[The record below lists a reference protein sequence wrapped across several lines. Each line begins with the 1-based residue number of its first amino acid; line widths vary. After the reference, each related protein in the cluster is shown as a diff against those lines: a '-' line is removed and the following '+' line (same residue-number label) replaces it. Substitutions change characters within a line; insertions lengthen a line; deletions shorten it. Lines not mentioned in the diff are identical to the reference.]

1 MACKQSVDMPS
12 SEHSVCYCFKCI
24 TFKIKKIKEPKS
36 LAPKLQLK
44 NCTQKVCLITVF
56 SICTNKRK
64 TMQSTTKYMG
74 KNLTQKKIASYT
86 SRLLESYNSIMA
98 YDDNILSFRFSA
110 YGTLILFNIM
120 DSYYN
125 NKPVTAEDISNGI
138 DYKFGSRNSILNL
151 IKKAEKNKLIT
162 RTISKLDKRQKYITP
177 TKTLINSHEKMIGF
191 ILNFENKS

>member
-1 MACKQSVDMPS
+1 
-12 SEHSVCYCFKCI
+12 
-24 TFKIKKIKEPKS
+24 
-36 LAPKLQLK
+36 
-44 NCTQKVCLITVF
+44 
-56 SICTNKRK
+56 
-64 TMQSTTKYMG
+64 MQSTTKYMG

-86 SRLLESYNSIMA
+86 SRKLEGYNSIMA

-162 RTISKLDKRQKYITP
+162 RTTAKLDKRQKYITP
-177 TKTLINSHEKMIGF
+177 TKTLINSHEKMIGI